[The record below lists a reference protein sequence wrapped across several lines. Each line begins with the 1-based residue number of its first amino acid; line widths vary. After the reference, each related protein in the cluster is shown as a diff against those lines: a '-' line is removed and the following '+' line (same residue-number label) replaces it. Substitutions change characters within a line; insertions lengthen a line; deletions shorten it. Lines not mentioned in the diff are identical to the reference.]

1 MPSTTQTARQIP
13 LERLELAVDV
23 SLVAGCASFREC
35 PRCADW
41 LVVWSRPGLNPQT
54 ICDHHRSDFVYLM
67 CAVFGLDASEFRFVQ
82 I

>member
-1 MPSTTQTARQIP
+1 MSSTTRTPHEAAPQSSGM
-13 LERLELAVDV
+13 AVDFD
-23 SLVAGCASFREC
+23 LVAGCESFREC

-41 LVVWSRPGLNPQT
+41 LVVWSRAGLNPQT
-54 ICDHHRSDFVYLM
+54 ICEHHRSDFVYLM